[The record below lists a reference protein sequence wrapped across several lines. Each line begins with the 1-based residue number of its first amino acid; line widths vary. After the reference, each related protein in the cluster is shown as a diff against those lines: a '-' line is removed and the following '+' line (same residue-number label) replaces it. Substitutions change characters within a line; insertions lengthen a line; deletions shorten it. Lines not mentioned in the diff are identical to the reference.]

1 MSIPHN
7 DNLNWAIYNSNPDWH
22 KSSTGPA
29 PENLNDGEF
38 KVRRAVGELFAQG
51 VKQPVVRGVQF
62 IRDTLRLVLK
72 VPVRAIWTPIVLEKN
87 WKERQRS
94 LINAKLTGYSFVQ
107 LVSVP
112 AKFLVA
118 IAAIL
123 TSAISQ
129 KKAQWLLDKSDGFT
143 AHLDGRASQ
152 LEALK
157 EEGIKNAPTRIE
169 YEQYKAWLYQIDPK
183 LCRKPVEAEV
193 KA

>member
-7 DNLNWAIYNSNPDWH
+7 DNLKWAVYASTPDWH
-22 KSSTGPA
+22 KSSTETA
-29 PENLNDGEF
+29 PENLTEVEF
-38 KVRRAVGELFAQG
+38 KVQRAVNELFAQG
-51 VKQPVVRGVQF
+51 LKQPVVRGIQF

-72 VPVRAIWTPIVLEKN
+72 VPFRATLTPIWLEKN

-94 LINAKLTGYSFVQ
+94 LINAKLTGYAFVQ
-107 LVSVP
+107 LLSVP

-129 KKAQWLLDKSDGFT
+129 KNAQWLLDQSDSYT

-169 YEQYKAWLYQIDPK
+169 YKQYKTWLYQIDPK
-183 LCRKPVEAEV
+183 LCRKPVEAAV